1 MADAGDLEKLP
12 PEIRKEIWTHL
23 LAEPETIQIKR
34 LLRGKRRRKHG
45 TVALQSSTGRSSGA
59 LRVNKLISEEATQAL
74 YGYNKFEFQNTGAL
88 LQFLKQIG
96 DSKRHLR
103 HAAIYHEGLI
113 FMNSWNSLKHSIQIL
128 ASVRALRTL
137 EVSHSAFCGNGTV
150 MLQTK
155 ELVEHCK
162 PLLHALHDHF
172 VTNRLNTSVL
182 DVIRVGIPP
191 SNCELNGTCSEL
203 GKQHLRISFL
213 REYNSRTHKLAIPL
227 GQCRCHCREARQVND
242 ELEQGVRQEVAEQLE
257 LGLPIC

>member
-12 PEIRKEIWTHL
+12 PEIRKEIYTHL
-23 LAEPETIQIKR
+23 LVESETIMVKR
-34 LLRGKRRRKHG
+34 LLRGKRKRKHG
-45 TVALQSSTGRSSGA
+45 TVALQSGTGRSSEL
-59 LRVNKLISEEATQAL
+59 LRVNKLISEEAAQVL
-74 YGYNKFEFQNTGAL
+74 YGYSKFEFQNTGAL
-88 LQFLKQIG
+88 RQFLEQIG

-103 HAAIYHEGLI
+103 HVAIYHEGLI
-113 FMNSWNSLKHSIQIL
+113 FMNSWNSLKQSIQIL

-162 PLLHALHDHF
+162 PLLQALHDNF
-172 VTNRLNTSVL
+172 VEKRLSMSVF
-182 DVIRVGIPP
+182 DIIRVSLPP

-213 REYNSRTHKLAIPL
+213 REYTSRTHKLAIPL

-242 ELEQGVRQEVAEQLE
+242 ELEQEIRQEVAEQLE
-257 LGLPIC
+257 LDMP